1 VGSDWIVANYYGCR
15 GLVPTLSAFGYIH
28 PPGKG
33 LGISIG
39 KKQRLPFTHGLYN
52 LLVFIEIPGI
62 STGIHENPGLRIMA
76 QAMAKMKQIELC

>member
-1 VGSDWIVANYYGCR
+1 VGSDWVVANYYGCR

-39 KKQRLPFTHGLYN
+39 KKEQPLPFTHGLNN
-52 LLVFIEIPGI
+52 LLVFIEIPGV
-62 STGIHENPGLRIMA
+62 STGIHENLG
-76 QAMAKMKQIELC
+76 